1 MPKVL
6 PQLHQEK
13 HQIHRSLSE
22 LTSTMCRAGL
32 MGTILLPPPPQQHQ
46 QQHQQQ
52 QQQQEAVVVVSTPHG
67 NDPDT
72 TKTIRDT
79 DRHDHAP
86 PQRQHRHRRAVGSS
100 DSGSLDS
107 RRRP

>member
-22 LTSTMCRAGL
+22 LTSTMRRAGL
-32 MGTILLPPPPQQHQ
+32 MGTILLPPPQ
-46 QQHQQQ
+46 QQQ